1 MADVSG
7 VGTIPGSS
15 AVLYPEHN
23 AECMLNT
30 EDSEIPFNDHMPSQS
45 SLEPTSTMDQDSQHD
60 VCLVLAKHINMENA
74 QPSSPSPP
82 INLESAILEQNTM
95 VSLNEGS
102 ILGNETPGLH
112 DEFGSKNANMCISAR
127 RSVDG
132 GEETTSGF
140 VKHEYCDNLHNLT
153 LNKSIQGP
161 DQMNGKLLSD
171 KPKIGSETAI
181 KSCESSDALPDT
193 EFHNPIGTVS
203 TLSQAEGYDSENSVP
218 NYFDLEALVH
228 IVLFLVEFT
237 WFCIPW
243 SF

>member
-1 MADVSG
+1 
-7 VGTIPGSS
+7 
-15 AVLYPEHN
+15 
-23 AECMLNT
+23 
-30 EDSEIPFNDHMPSQS
+30 
-45 SLEPTSTMDQDSQHD
+45 
-60 VCLVLAKHINMENA
+60 
-74 QPSSPSPP
+74 
-82 INLESAILEQNTM
+82 M

-102 ILGNETPGLH
+102 IIGNEPPGLYY
-112 DEFGSKNANMCISAR
+112 EFGGKNANMCISAL

-132 GEETTSGF
+132 GEETASGF

-153 LNKSIQGP
+153 LNKSVQGP
-161 DQMNGKLLSD
+161 NQMNGKLLSD
-171 KPKIGSETAI
+171 KLKIDSETAI

-203 TLSQAEGYDSENSVP
+203 TLSQAEGSDSENSVP